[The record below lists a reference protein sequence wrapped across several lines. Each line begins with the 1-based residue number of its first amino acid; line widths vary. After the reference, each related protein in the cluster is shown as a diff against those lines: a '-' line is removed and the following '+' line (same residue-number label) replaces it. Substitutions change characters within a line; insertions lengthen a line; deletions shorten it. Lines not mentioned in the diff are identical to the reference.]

1 MVKNYTVLDRTQI
14 YNEISRTTTTNL
26 PDKTSNSNELRD
38 FAGFEDVQQRM
49 GIGNNY
55 QKHAFI
61 TIGLMMKMKG
71 NLVRGVHLKTIN

>member
-14 YNEISRTTTTNL
+14 YNEIFRTTTTNL

-38 FAGFEDVQQRM
+38 FAGFEDVQQRI

-55 QKHAFI
+55 QKRAFI
-61 TIGLMMKMKG
+61 TIGLMMKMKS
-71 NLVRGVHLKTIN
+71 NLVRGDHLKTIN

>member
-38 FAGFEDVQQRM
+38 FAGFEDVQQ
-49 GIGNNY
+49 NNY
-55 QKHAFI
+55 QKRAFI
-61 TIGLMMKMKG
+61 TIGLMMKMKS